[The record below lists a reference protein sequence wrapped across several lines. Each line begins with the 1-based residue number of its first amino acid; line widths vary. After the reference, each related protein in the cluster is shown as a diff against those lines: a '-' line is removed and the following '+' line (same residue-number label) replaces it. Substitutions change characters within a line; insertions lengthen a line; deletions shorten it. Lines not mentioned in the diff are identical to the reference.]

1 MRELNGQREIKLIS
15 ERFHARKEKN
25 AMDLRSQRVLMKLIL
40 FHCLANTSDEIPL
53 PLPLVTENDDT
64 LLEKKKLRP
73 KWVNNNKKETIWLVG
88 AD

>member
-40 FHCLANTSDEIPL
+40 FHCLANTSDETPL

-64 LLEKKKLRP
+64 LSEKKKL
-73 KWVNNNKKETIWLVG
+73 I
-88 AD
+88 

>member
-1 MRELNGQREIKLIS
+1 
-15 ERFHARKEKN
+15 
-25 AMDLRSQRVLMKLIL
+25 MDLRSQRVLMKLIL
-40 FHCLANTSDEIPL
+40 FHCLANTSDETPL